1 MRPREKNGSGGK
13 AGNRDD
19 EAWHDAREDWWEEV
33 AYEEAKTG
41 GQEEEGR
48 EGSSTPAIGTPAVG
62 ASADVRPRVAGGGG
76 EGTKAMTDEGAE
88 RSIQEVTFNEGGTGP
103 RERTRHPAGCVRPSG
118 PRGSKGCSSGRNG
131 NTGGCG
137 GHRGVEHRHG
147 GRGRKVPSERVREEE
162 RNAKRAMRP
171 REGQAT
177 STGTMVDRHGDRVY
191 GGGARRGAC
200 IMAGGGPRNE
210 HAYAGAA

>member
-19 EAWHDAREDWWEEV
+19 ETWHDAREDWWEEV

-62 ASADVRPRVAGGGG
+62 ASADVRPRVADGGG

-88 RSIQEVTFNEGGTGP
+88 RSIQEVTFNKGVRAQENEHGIPQDACGRAGQEGRKG
-103 RERTRHPAGCVRPSG
+103 V
-118 PRGSKGCSSGRNG
+118 PRGE
-131 NTGGCG
+131 TATLEV
-137 GHRGVEHRHG
+137 VEDT
-147 GRGRKVPSERVREEE
+147 E
-162 RNAKRAMRP
+162 A
-171 REGQAT
+171 
-177 STGTMVDRHGDRVY
+177 
-191 GGGARRGAC
+191 
-200 IMAGGGPRNE
+200 
-210 HAYAGAA
+210 